1 MKKRYKQRKN
11 HWNNSYKYY
20 MDKTIFFC
28 WVSALCSCYIFRRF
42 GAAYRLPLQ
51 SEWTGLCG
59 CWIDTEETFVGYVG
73 RFQVVSP
80 IRAAEGGESGRDC
93 ASVTHTATA
102 KLCICH
108 AHSNSKIVNLA
119 STQQQQHCA
128 SVTHTATATLYIC
141 HAHSNSNVVHLSRTQ
156 QQQHCASVKHTATA
170 TATATLCICHAH
182 SNPTATLCICHAHSN
197 PTATLCICHAHSNNN
212 VLFKVQTQRRL
223 HRRTHQT
230 LYEVIP
236 NIQTCVYCPKLFC
249 WRVWKLQTFV
259 ITKDCRIETADKSYF
274 RLIYVSPTIAITSP

>member
-28 WVSALCSCYIFRRF
+28 WVSAPCSCYIFRRF

-59 CWIDTEETFVGYVG
+59 CWIDTEETFVAYVG

-102 KLCICH
+102 
-108 AHSNSKIVNLA
+108 
-119 STQQQQHCA
+119 
-128 SVTHTATATLYIC
+128 
-141 HAHSNSNVVHLSRTQ
+141 
-156 QQQHCASVKHTATA
+156 
-170 TATATLCICHAH
+170 TLCICHAH
-182 SNPTATLCICHAHSN
+182 SNK
-197 PTATLCICHAHSNNN
+197 N